1 MALAPHMPRLEP
13 PEVLRQ
19 VVVRPIVPAE
29 RVRWDALMRAHH
41 YLGLQALVGHSL
53 RYVAAVGEAWC
64 ALLGWQAAALKC
76 TARDRW
82 IGWPPVLQYQRLPLI
97 ANNARFLVLPDVRV
111 PNLASRVLSLT
122 LKRLSQDWQAV
133 HGHPVVGQRPS
144 LTARVSC
151 VIQNPIPSGGRP
163 CTLSP

>member
-1 MALAPHMPRLEP
+1 M
-13 PEVLRQ
+13 
-19 VVVRPIVPAE
+19 
-29 RVRWDALMRAHH
+29 
-41 YLGLQALVGHSL
+41 QALVGHSL
-53 RYVAAVGEAWC
+53 RYVAVVGEAWF

-82 IGWPPVLQYQRLPLI
+82 IGWPPVLQYQRRPLI

-133 HGHPVVGQRPS
+133 HGHPVVLAETFVNRACYTGPA
-144 LTARVSC
+144 TAR
-151 VIQNPIPSGGRP
+151 PTGR
-163 CTLSP
+163 SWA